1 MNKTNLRQVLAALAD
16 ELETQDPESF
26 LNNPLTFIEK
36 MPKRSLSGDHING
49 GKILKF
55 SSAGI
60 TDLASKEQ
68 IVVRDDA
75 VSIKTL
81 KVSNIQENLTVDGT
95 IFSEEVKTKKL
106 SVDVLEVKEIKAD
119 IQFEKNTPIVFSGD
133 NIYGKGML
141 WAGQGHTKQFVF
153 NSGPDRFFSSEI
165 LDLAKGRHYSVN
177 GIKVLDDS
185 ELGTSVVK
193 SSLRELGRLK
203 GLIVDGSVSIN
214 NYLFYNGSADRLG
227 LGTEEPNAAF
237 SVAEDAIEVMLG
249 TRDSVRGIVGTYAS
263 QQFDI
268 VTDNTA
274 RISISASGNIQL
286 GNTKSM
292 PVQVSV
298 HGKLAIKVNSPDP
311 EVDLHVNGSI
321 KFNGRLQ
328 KYDKTYPIAGA
339 FNAGDIVWNI
349 EPRMNAYVGWVC
361 LQAGSPGIWAP
372 FGKIGS

>member
-1 MNKTNLRQVLAALAD
+1 
-16 ELETQDPESF
+16 
-26 LNNPLTFIEK
+26 
-36 MPKRSLSGDHING
+36 
-49 GKILKF
+49 
-55 SSAGI
+55 
-60 TDLASKEQ
+60 
-68 IVVRDDA
+68 
-75 VSIKTL
+75 
-81 KVSNIQENLTVDGT
+81 
-95 IFSEEVKTKKL
+95 
-106 SVDVLEVKEIKAD
+106 
-119 IQFEKNTPIVFSGD
+119 
-133 NIYGKGML
+133 
-141 WAGQGHTKQFVF
+141 
-153 NSGPDRFFSSEI
+153 
-165 LDLAKGRHYSVN
+165 
-177 GIKVLDDS
+177 
-185 ELGTSVVK
+185 
-193 SSLRELGRLK
+193 
-203 GLIVDGSVSIN
+203 VDGSVSIN

-298 HGKLAIKVNSPDP
+298 HGKLAIKVNTPDP